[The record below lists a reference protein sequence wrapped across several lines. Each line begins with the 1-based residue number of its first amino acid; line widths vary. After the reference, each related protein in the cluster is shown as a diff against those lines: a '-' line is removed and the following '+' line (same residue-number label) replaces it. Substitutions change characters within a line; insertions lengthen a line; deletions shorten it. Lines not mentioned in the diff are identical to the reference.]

1 MVFQIL
7 SQCMTVFLAKVITEL
22 HFFVW
27 AIGTFLSILSIK
39 LLAIWNFRDNAAFLF
54 CHRAL
59 EDSKYCAHKN
69 ERKQDYETIHV
80 TVKGNVTKKKKS
92 VSNFSFCETLNDLYL
107 IQKSKLFQIATLFF
121 SSHET
126 EGNLH
131 PSKQKAESRERI
143 NWQKIRLSLGEL

>member
-1 MVFQIL
+1 MMFQIL

-59 EDSKYCAHKN
+59 EDPKYCAHKK

-80 TVKGNVTKKKKS
+80 TVKGNVTKKKKKS

-107 IQKSKLFQIATLFF
+107 I
-121 SSHET
+121 
-126 EGNLH
+126 
-131 PSKQKAESRERI
+131 
-143 NWQKIRLSLGEL
+143 